1 MAFIV
6 IVSYFFIYLK
16 ELEKFID
23 NNPYCIY
30 HKTSTPIDKLS
41 PNHFDTIQ
49 VLYND
54 EEQSLIRANIFT
66 NKLTFSGFAQ
76 LVKDITPSFIK
87 KDRYVLKVI
96 SL

>member
-6 IVSYFFIYLK
+6 IVSDFFIYLK

-23 NNPYCIY
+23 NNETCIY
-30 HKTSTPIDKLS
+30 LKLPTPIDKLS

-54 EEQSLIRANIFT
+54 DDQSHIRSTIFT
-66 NKLTFSGFAQ
+66 NKLIFSGFAQ
-76 LVKDITPSFIK
+76 IVKDVTPPFIK
-87 KDRYVLKVI
+87 RDRYVLKVI

>member
-6 IVSYFFIYLK
+6 IVSDFFIYLK
-16 ELEKFID
+16 ELDKFIND
-23 NNPYCIY
+23 ETCVYLKLP
-30 HKTSTPIDKLS
+30 TPIEKLS
-41 PNHFDTIQ
+41 PDHFDTIQ

-54 EEQSLIRANIFT
+54 DAQSVIQANIFT
-66 NKLTFSGFAQ
+66 NKLTFSGFAE

-87 KDRYVLKVI
+87 RDRYVLKVI

>member
-6 IVSYFFIYLK
+6 IVSDFFINLK

-23 NNPYCIY
+23 NNESCIY
-30 HKTSTPIDKLS
+30 LKLPTPIDKLS

-54 EEQSLIRANIFT
+54 DDQSHIRATILT

-76 LVKDITPSFIK
+76 LVKDITPTFIK

>member
-1 MAFIV
+1 MSFIV
-6 IVSYFFIYLK
+6 IVSDFFIYLK

-23 NNPYCIY
+23 NNETCIY
-30 HKTSTPIDKLS
+30 LKLPTPIEKLS

-54 EEQSLIRANIFT
+54 DDQSHIRANIFT

-76 LVKDITPSFIK
+76 LVKDVTPHFIK
-87 KDRYVLKVI
+87 RDRYVLKVI

>member
-1 MAFIV
+1 MSFIV
-6 IVSYFFIYLK
+6 IVSDFFIHLK

-23 NNPYCIY
+23 NNETCIY
-30 HKTSTPIDKLS
+30 VKLPTPIDKLS

-54 EEQSLIRANIFT
+54 EEQSMIRANIFV
-66 NKLTFSGFAQ
+66 NKLIFSGFAQ
-76 LVKDITPSFIK
+76 IVKDVTPPFIK
-87 KDRYVLKVI
+87 RDRYVLKVI

>member
-6 IVSYFFIYLK
+6 IVSDFFIHLK
-16 ELEKFID
+16 ELENFID
-23 NNPYCIY
+23 NNQYCIY
-30 HKTSTPIDKLS
+30 NKIPTPIDKLS
-41 PNHFDTIQ
+41 PNQFDTIQ

-54 EEQSLIRANIFT
+54 EEQSFIRANIFI
-66 NKLTFSGFAQ
+66 NKLIFSGFAQ